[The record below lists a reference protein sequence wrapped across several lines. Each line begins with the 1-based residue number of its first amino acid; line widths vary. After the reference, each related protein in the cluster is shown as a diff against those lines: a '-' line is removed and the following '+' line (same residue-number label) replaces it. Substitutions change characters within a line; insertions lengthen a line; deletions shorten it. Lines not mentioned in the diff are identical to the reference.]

1 MAFDNLTEKLQNV
14 FKNLRSKGRLTEDD
28 VKAALKEVK
37 MALLEADVNFKVVK
51 QFVKAVQERATGED
65 VLNSLTPGQTV
76 IKYVNEELVKM
87 MGETTTE
94 IDLLPGNE
102 ITVIMMCGLQGAGK
116 TTTTAKIAGKLKA
129 KGKRPLLVA
138 CDIYRPAAI
147 EQLQINGDKQEV
159 PVFSMG
165 TNHNPVD
172 IAKAG
177 VEHAKANG
185 NNVVILDTAGRLHI
199 DEDMMEELA
208 KIKEQVEVHQTI
220 LVVDSMTGQDAVNV
234 ASSFNEKLHVDGVIL
249 TKLDGDTR
257 GGAALSI
264 RAVTGRPIYYVGMGE
279 KLSDLEQFYPDR
291 MASRILGM
299 GDVLSLIEKAEEQI
313 DEQKAAEM
321 AKKIKKA
328 EFDFNDFLEQMQ
340 QMKKMGGLSS
350 ILSMLPGMGLP
361 ADLEIDDNALKGTE
375 AIIYSMTIEERTNPG
390 IINPSRK
397 RRIAKGAGV
406 DISEVNRLMKQF
418 EQSRKMM
425 KQMSGMMGGKGKE
438 GMGLRRSRTCTL
450 KRSCGTRCKELWSK
464 IILFLWRDQY
474 PAIGIYQNSL
484 CILCS
489 LDVL

>member
-1 MAFDNLTEKLQNV
+1 MAFDSLSEKLQNV
-14 FKNLRSKGRLTEDD
+14 FKGLRSKGRLTEAD

-51 QFVKAVQERATGED
+51 QFIKAVQEKATGED

-76 IKYVNEELVKM
+76 IKYVNEEMVRM
-87 MGETTTE
+87 MGETTAE
-94 IDLLPGNE
+94 IELLPGSE
-102 ITVIMMCGLQGAGK
+102 VTVIMMCGLQGAGK
-116 TTTTAKIAGKLKA
+116 TTTTAKLAGKLKA
-129 KGKRPLLVA
+129 KGRRPLLVA
-138 CDIYRPAAI
+138 CDVYRPAAI

-165 TNHNPVD
+165 TSHDPVD

-177 VEHAKANG
+177 VQHAKANG
-185 NNVVILDTAGRLHI
+185 NNVVILDTAGRLHV

-208 KIKEQVEVHQTI
+208 RIKENVTVQQTI

-234 ASSFNEKLHVDGVIL
+234 AGAFNEKLDVSGVIL

-264 RAVTGRPIYYVGMGE
+264 RAVTGTPIYYVGMGE

-299 GDVLSLIEKAEEQI
+299 GDVLTLIEKAEAQM
-313 DEQKAAEM
+313 DEDKAAEL

-328 EFDFNDFLEQMQ
+328 EFDFNDFLDQMQ

-361 ADLEIDDNALKGTE
+361 SDLEIDDDALKGTE
-375 AIIYSMTIEERTNPG
+375 AIIYSMTREERTHPN

-397 RRIAKGAGV
+397 RRIANGAGV
-406 DISEVNRLMKQF
+406 DISEVNRLIKQF

-425 KQMSGMMGGKGKE
+425 KQMSGMMGGKGRRKGGFRFPFG
-438 GMGLRRSRTCTL
+438 GM
-450 KRSCGTRCKELWSK
+450 
-464 IILFLWRDQY
+464 
-474 PAIGIYQNSL
+474 
-484 CILCS
+484 
-489 LDVL
+489 